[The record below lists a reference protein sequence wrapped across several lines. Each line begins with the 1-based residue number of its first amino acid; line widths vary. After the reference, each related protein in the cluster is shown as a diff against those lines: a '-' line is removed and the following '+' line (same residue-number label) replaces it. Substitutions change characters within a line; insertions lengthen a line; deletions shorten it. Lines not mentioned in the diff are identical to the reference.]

1 MATATF
7 FVTTARSGTQWLTRA
22 LNRHFDDL
30 LEARHEPVGYLY
42 RPRRTLRDPAAL
54 ERLRAEPAVVA
65 HFDHIHGVL
74 AERAYVEV
82 GFPAYALAP
91 LLRAEFGEKLRL
103 VQLVRHPV
111 KVAASL
117 VTHGWYCKGAREDI
131 AQAVAPTP
139 TDPGVTLKAYAS
151 RWPAM
156 TPFEKSL
163 FYWYEVHRY
172 GKEVEAASPPGRF
185 ARFRL
190 EDLTAAPEARDALRR
205 FLGLPDRPGW
215 TAAEQRRDD
224 RFRAK
229 TDEVIDPAAIT
240 RHPEILALAEEL
252 GYAPQDID
260 AAEFAARYVRSP
272 LERLRAGLGQARRR
286 MGLR

>member
-42 RPRRTLRDPAAL
+42 SPRRTLRDPEAL
-54 ERLRAEPAVVA
+54 ERLRAEPAVAA
-65 HFDHIHGVL
+65 HFDHIHDVL

-91 LLRAEFGEKLRL
+91 LLRAEFGENLRL

-117 VTHGWYCKGAREDI
+117 VTHGWYCRGLREDI
-131 AQAVAPTP
+131 ARAVAPTP
-139 TDPGVTLKAYAS
+139 ADPGVTLKAYAA

-156 TPFEKSL
+156 TPFEKNL
-163 FYWYEVHRY
+163 FYWYEVHRF
-172 GKEVEAASPPGRF
+172 GKEVAASGPPGGF

-190 EDLTAAPEARDALRR
+190 EDLAAAPEAREALRD
-205 FLGLPDRPGW
+205 FLGLPARPGW
-215 TAAEQRRDD
+215 SAAGQRRDD

-229 TDEVIDPAAIT
+229 TDEAIDPAAIA
-240 RHPEILALAEEL
+240 RHPEILALAHEL
-252 GYAPQDID
+252 GYAPEEID

-272 LERLRAGLGQARRR
+272 LERLRAGLGRARRR
-286 MGLR
+286 IGLP

>member
-1 MATATF
+1 MRTATF
-7 FVTTARSGTQWLTRA
+7 FVTTARSGTQWLARQ

-42 RPRRTLRDPAAL
+42 RPRDTLRDPAAL
-54 ERLRAEPAVVA
+54 RALRAEPAVAA
-65 HFDHIHGVL
+65 HFDAIHAIM

-91 LLRAEFGEKLRL
+91 LLREEFGENLRL
-103 VQLVRHPV
+103 VQLTRHPV

-117 VTHGWYCKGAREDI
+117 VTHGWYCDGGRDDI
-131 AQAVAPTP
+131 ARAVAPTP
-139 TDPGVTLKAYAS
+139 ADPGVTLKSYAA
-151 RWPAM
+151 RWPGM

-172 GKEVEAASPPGRF
+172 GMEVAETAPPGGF

-190 EDLTAAPEARDALRR
+190 EDLTGDPAAKDALRD
-205 FLGLPDRPGW
+205 FLGLPERPDW
-215 TAAEQRRDD
+215 TAAERRHED
-224 RFRAK
+224 RFQGK
-229 TDEVIDPAAIT
+229 TGEEIDPAAIL
-240 RHPEILALAEEL
+240 RHPGILALAAEL
-252 GYAPQDID
+252 GYAPEDID

-272 LERLRAGLGQARRR
+272 LERLRAGLGRARRR
-286 MGLR
+286 IGLG

>member
-1 MATATF
+1 M
-7 FVTTARSGTQWLTRA
+7 
-22 LNRHFDDL
+22 
-30 LEARHEPVGYLY
+30 
-42 RPRRTLRDPAAL
+42 
-54 ERLRAEPAVVA
+54 
-65 HFDHIHGVL
+65 
-74 AERAYVEV
+74 EV

-117 VTHGWYCKGAREDI
+117 VTHGWYCEGAREDI

-139 TDPGVTLKAYAS
+139 ADPGVTLKAYAP

-156 TPFEKSL
+156 APFEKSL

-172 GKEVEAASPPGRF
+172 GKEVESASPPGRF
-185 ARFRL
+185 A
-190 EDLTAAPEARDALRR
+190 
-205 FLGLPDRPGW
+205 
-215 TAAEQRRDD
+215 

>member
-1 MATATF
+1 MRTATF
-7 FVTTARSGTQWLTRA
+7 FVTTARSGTQWLTRR

-42 RPRRTLRDPAAL
+42 RPRDTLRDEGAL
-54 ERLRAEPAVVA
+54 RALRAEPAVTA
-65 HFDHIHGVL
+65 HFDYIHGIL

-91 LLRAEFGEKLRL
+91 LLRAEFGEALRL
-103 VQLVRHPV
+103 VQLTRHPV

-117 VTHGWYCKGAREDI
+117 VTHGWYCEGGREDI
-131 AQAVAPTP
+131 ARAVAPVP
-139 TDPGVTLKAYAS
+139 ADPGVTLKDYAA

-172 GKEVEAASPPGRF
+172 GMEVEASSPPGQF
-185 ARFRL
+185 ARFRF
-190 EDLTAAPEARDALRR
+190 EDLTATPAARDRLRDV
-205 FLGLPDRPGW
+205 LGLPARTGW
-215 TAAEQRRDD
+215 TEAEPRRDD
-224 RFRAK
+224 RFQGK
-229 TDEVIDPAAIT
+229 TGEAIDPAAIT
-240 RHPEILALAEEL
+240 RHPQILALAGEL
-252 GYAPQDID
+252 GYAPGDID

-272 LERLRAGLGQARRR
+272 LERLRAGLGRARRR